1 MVDVRGKENGPMTYG
16 VLFVSALVACVMLI
30 VLAGHDA
37 KTTDSGAPQSAVLG
51 HQN

>member
-1 MVDVRGKENGPMTYG
+1 MTYG
-16 VLFVSALVACVMLI
+16 ILFVSGLVACVMLI
-30 VLAGHDA
+30 IVAGHDA